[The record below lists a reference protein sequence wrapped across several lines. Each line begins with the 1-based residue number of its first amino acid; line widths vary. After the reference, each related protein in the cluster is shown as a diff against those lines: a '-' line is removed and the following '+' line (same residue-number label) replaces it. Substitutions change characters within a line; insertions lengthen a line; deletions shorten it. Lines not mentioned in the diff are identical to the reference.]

1 MTEGAADQGVRDARV
16 PVQASGARPD
26 PPQQASGIPGLV
38 QRVFAWKPVRVFFH
52 YTGDNGPLIAAG
64 MTYQALF
71 ALFAALWLLFS
82 LAGFVLEGNVPLQHA
97 VFGAINQFIP
107 GLIAYDGMSGAIPAS
122 KLLETT
128 GLAWSSAI
136 SLVGLLFTTVGFV
149 GTLRTAIRI
158 MFSLPG
164 PTTNPVVL
172 ILKNLGYSLAFGVVV
187 LLTAVISLIS
197 NTALGAVL
205 SLLGLGAASVVE
217 QLSTTAVS
225 ALLLVVIDTLLLAAA
240 YRLLSGIP
248 IPRKRL
254 LVGALIGGIGLAFL
268 QTLGT
273 NLLGGASRNPLMG
286 AFATLVGV
294 LLYFNFV
301 CQTILLA
308 ASWIALGMEDAGI
321 DARRLNPEQRGV
333 DDAERLEEARR
344 LVADSNRRELEERM
358 RAARGLE
365 RWRLS
370 RQLDREHEAEAR
382 RREAVPTATEFK
394 QAQQQAGDETP
405 GSAEVES
412 AEAEAEAEAD
422 GPVARAR

>member
-1 MTEGAADQGVRDARV
+1 
-16 PVQASGARPD
+16 
-26 PPQQASGIPGLV
+26 
-38 QRVFAWKPVRVFFH
+38 
-52 YTGDNGPLIAAG
+52 

-71 ALFAALWLLFS
+71 ALFAALWLVFS
-82 LAGFVLEGNVPLQHA
+82 LAGFALAGNVPLQHA

-122 KLLETT
+122 TLLGTT
-128 GLAWSSAI
+128 GLAWSSVI
-136 SLVGLLFTTVGFV
+136 SIIGLLFTTVGFV

-164 PTTNPVVL
+164 PTTNPVLL

-217 QLSTTAVS
+217 QLATTAVG

-248 IPRKRL
+248 IPRRRL
-254 LVGALIGGIGLAFL
+254 LVGALLGGIGLAFL

-273 NLLGGASRNPLMG
+273 KLLGGASSNPLMG

-308 ASWIALGMEDAGI
+308 ASWIAVGMEEAGI

-344 LVADSNRRELEERM
+344 LVAESNQRELEERM

-365 RWRLS
+365 RWRLT
-370 RQLDREHEAEAR
+370 RQLDRERTAEEHR
-382 RREAVPTATEFK
+382 RAVVPTASEFK
-394 QAQQQAGDETP
+394 QAQQHTGDETP
-405 GSAEVES
+405 RSDEVEPTG
-412 AEAEAEAEAD
+412 ADAD

>member
-38 QRVFAWKPVRVFFH
+38 QRVLAWKPVRVFFH
-52 YTGDNGPLIAAG
+52 YSADHGPLIAAG

-71 ALFAALWLLFS
+71 ALFAALWLVFS
-82 LAGFVLEGNVPLQHA
+82 IAGFVLEGDVELQHA
-97 VFGAINQFIP
+97 VFGAINQFVP
-107 GLIAYDGMSGAIPAS
+107 GLIAYDGMEGAIPSS

-128 GLAWSSAI
+128 ALTWSSAI
-136 SLVGLLFTTVGFV
+136 SLIGLLFTTVGFV

-158 MFSLPG
+158 MFSLPAL
-164 PTTNPVVL
+164 TTNPVVL

-205 SLLGLGAASVVE
+205 SLLGLGAASVV
-217 QLSTTAVS
+217 QQITTTAVS
-225 ALLLVVIDTLLLAAA
+225 ALVLVVIDTLLLAAA

-248 IPRKRL
+248 IPRVRL
-254 LVGALIGGIGLAFL
+254 LVGALLGGIGLAFL

-273 NLLGGASRNPLMG
+273 SLLGGSSSNPLMG

-308 ASWIALGMEDAGI
+308 ASWVAVGMEDAGI
-321 DARRLNPEQRGV
+321 DARRLNLQERGV

-344 LVADSNRRELEERM
+344 LVAESNQRELEERM
-358 RAARGLE
+358 RAARGLA
-365 RWRLS
+365 RRRLS
-370 RQLDREHEAEAR
+370 RQLERERTAEDR
-382 RREAVPTATEFK
+382 RRSAVPTATEFK
-394 QAQQQAGDETP
+394 QAQQQTGDETP
-405 GSAEVES
+405 GSTEVETTG
-412 AEAEAEAEAD
+412 AESDAD